1 MSFWK
6 IKAIVQSEVP
16 FKKKNLAKQ
25 NFNLGVLFVGKAI
38 NEPNLLDPLKKR
50 FIFISFVKKF
60 KNVDM
65 NKAQLYKAFI

>member
-1 MSFWK
+1 M
-6 IKAIVQSEVP
+6 
-16 FKKKNLAKQ
+16 
-25 NFNLGVLFVGKAI
+25 GKAI

-65 NKAQLYKAFI
+65 NKAQPYKAFI